1 MVLLVFQSRTDL
13 NALDHASDP
22 LYSSTSALTAQL
34 GLTAVA
40 EAEAVPTPLD
50 HHPDPSPK
58 GFIGFPKSI
67 INDGNNEDEDIEV
80 IHFGVVWNHQ
90 SQRYISRPF

>member
-1 MVLLVFQSRTDL
+1 M
-13 NALDHASDP
+13 DHASDP

-40 EAEAVPTPLD
+40 EAEAVPPPSD

-80 IHFGVVWNHQ
+80 IHFGVV
-90 SQRYISRPF
+90 

>member
-1 MVLLVFQSRTDL
+1 MFFFQSRTDL

-22 LYSSTSALTAQL
+22 LYSSASAFSAQL
-34 GLTAVA
+34 GLPEVAVA
-40 EAEAVPTPLD
+40 EAEAVPPPPPD
-50 HHPDPSPK
+50 HPDPSHK

-80 IHFGVVWNHQ
+80 IHFGVV
-90 SQRYISRPF
+90 